1 MKKAG
6 AEMWWIIIGAVIA
19 LVVLIILMVM
29 FTGKTSLL
37 EQGLISCD
45 SKGGRCESCQPAI
58 SRFGGNDCSAVCD
71 NLQGGD
77 YSYSSVFSC
86 NPKESTGCCIGTKDI

>member
-1 MKKAG
+1 
-6 AEMWWIIIGAVIA
+6 MWWIIIGAVIA

-45 SKGGRCESCQPAI
+45 SKGGTCVSCQPSI
-58 SRFGGNDCSAVCD
+58 GGI
-71 NLQGGD
+71 GGD
-77 YSYSSVFSC
+77 CNTVCKNLPGGSYSYSSVFNC
-86 NPKESTGCCIGTKDI
+86 IPKESMGCCIGTKDI

>member
-45 SKGGRCESCQPAI
+45 SKGGKCVSC
-58 SRFGGNDCSAVCD
+58 SDSAGCD
-71 NLQGGD
+71 QACTQLYGEG
-77 YSYSSVFSC
+77 YTYSSVFDC
-86 NPKESTGCCIGTKDI
+86 KPKEGQGCCLGTKKN